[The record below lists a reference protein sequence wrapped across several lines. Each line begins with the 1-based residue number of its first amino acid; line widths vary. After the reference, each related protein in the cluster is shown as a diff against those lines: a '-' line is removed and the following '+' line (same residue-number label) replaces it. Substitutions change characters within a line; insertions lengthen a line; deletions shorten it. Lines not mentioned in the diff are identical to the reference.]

1 VPRVLAA
8 GRPPQDRG
16 APQRQPPAA
25 AAQAQSVPQLHAGLT
40 ISAVDDAAVALQPQA
55 HAAPGQSRQVH
66 EGVAGTFM
74 AISWFE
80 PDPADPWN
88 EFCSA
93 APCPT

>member
-25 AAQAQSVPQLHAGLT
+25 AAQAQPEPQLHDGLAV
-40 ISAVDDAAVALQPQA
+40 SAVDDAAVALQPQA

-74 AISWFE
+74 AISW
-80 PDPADPWN
+80 
-88 EFCSA
+88 C
-93 APCPT
+93 